1 MSSWTHGLAGWV
13 LLLMSLVVCEV
24 ALQVADR
31 TSRAT
36 HALLMAPWARAAPTL
51 PDGRGN
57 PYHREHDAAGYRN
70 AARPA
75 RAEIVVLGDSHA
87 YGAGVA
93 PPEAWPARIGA
104 YNLALPGYGPGH
116 SLLQLDEAL
125 RLQPRLLI
133 VAPYYGNDFVDTYLL
148 GTRRREL
155 LAGFDRRAA
164 EEADAQS
171 PIEREIAQLFGMGE
185 APTAPPRGVRA
196 WISDRVKL
204 YGLARTAWGLVA
216 PKPALAIL
224 SRDFSSASAAL
235 TPVQRQYTL
244 PVDAGW
250 RTILTPA
257 YRSLAVDDRDPRVRL
272 GFEASV
278 RALREIHARASAAS
292 IEVLVVLHPTK
303 ESVFWPRGEADPTL
317 RRLVANE
324 ARLHRELMAT
334 LEADGIA
341 YVDTLPVLRA
351 ATEQPYFEDVD
362 GHLNATGHRR
372 IAEAVAGRIR

>member
-1 MSSWTHGLAGWV
+1 
-13 LLLMSLVVCEV
+13 
-24 ALQVADR
+24 
-31 TSRAT
+31 
-36 HALLMAPWARAAPTL
+36 
-51 PDGRGN
+51 
-57 PYHREHDAAGYRN
+57 
-70 AARPA
+70 
-75 RAEIVVLGDSHA
+75 
-87 YGAGVA
+87 
-93 PPEAWPARIGA
+93 
-104 YNLALPGYGPGH
+104 
-116 SLLQLDEAL
+116 LQLDEAL
-125 RLQPRLLI
+125 RLQPQRLI

-148 GTRRREL
+148 GTRRPEL

-164 EEADAQS
+164 EEADARR
-171 PIEREIAQLFGMGE
+171 PIEGPIEGEIAQLFGMGE

-204 YGLARTAWGLVA
+204 YGLARAAWGLVA

-278 RALREIHARASAAS
+278 RALREIHARARAAGV
-292 IEVLVVLHPTK
+292 ELLVVLHPTK

-372 IAEAVAGRIR
+372 VAEAVAARIR